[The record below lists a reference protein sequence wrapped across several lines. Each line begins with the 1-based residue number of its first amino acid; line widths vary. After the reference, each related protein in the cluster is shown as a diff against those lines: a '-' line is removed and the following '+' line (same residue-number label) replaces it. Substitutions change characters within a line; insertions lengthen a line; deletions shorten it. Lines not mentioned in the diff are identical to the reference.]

1 MAMSTQ
7 QDILRSSIAMTLLIA
22 GFRILIGL
30 VAGSFSKILGRPCPR
45 CSIRRPIIC
54 STSSTKRL
62 VPVNWPRCKASRS
75 NLIASAGMAWRKNA
89 S

>member
-30 VAGSFSKILGRPCPR
+30 VAGSFSKFFVDPALAV
-45 CSIRRPIIC
+45 
-54 STSSTKRL
+54 L
-62 VPVNWPRCKASRS
+62 F
-75 NLIASAGMAWRKNA
+75 AGQ
-89 S
+89 